1 MLIYKENKGETK
13 GEEQNKLN
21 EGNELQ
27 NECFYSAFICIYFSH
42 D

>member
-13 GEEQNKLN
+13 GEEQNKRN

-27 NECFYSAFICIYFSH
+27 KECFYSAFICIYFSH